1 MAQNELH
8 IAVKQ
13 AIFDLGKKA
22 IKEDTFYGVLLDYNA
37 YPQNPIVSSNL
48 KSVMKDILNEG
59 YGRKVYYWSTHPSV
73 GWKTLNDKFIDGF
86 IRKTQHDSASV
97 NTISEALLY
106 GIGLINDI
114 TITWQN
120 INVTSENP
128 DSLSKLKDAY
138 LKLLINSITIEEDSS
153 GLQSAY
159 YIPESNAEL
168 FALEEKIRNAYEI
181 LSSKYD
187 NWCDIKKNSFLKKVQ
202 QDIDSKNAIIKNK
215 LRKQKRR
222 RNRRIILAVL
232 IGFVVLVIVISNHEY
247 KKAKP
252 YIATFESSIALGD
265 SAAEQHDYLSALN
278 YYQQAA
284 DNYTCIW
291 ATDQYREEAMQKRLE
306 LILGLCDKCVQKS
319 KDYLLN
325 RTLPS
330 PSDCYMVKKLLDSI
344 PSDDILTNEE
354 TEAKNA
360 RLVEVDSILNDG
372 IEKNILELLN
382 GISSNRGERTTAILS
397 KIDTLLLCDKDN
409 YWLHIIKEKK

>member
-1 MAQNELH
+1 MQ
-8 IAVKQ
+8 
-13 AIFDLGKKA
+13 
-22 IKEDTFYGVLLDYNA
+22 
-37 YPQNPIVSSNL
+37 
-48 KSVMKDILNEG
+48 
-59 YGRKVYYWSTHPSV
+59 
-73 GWKTLNDKFIDGF
+73 
-86 IRKTQHDSASV
+86 
-97 NTISEALLY
+97 
-106 GIGLINDI
+106 
-114 TITWQN
+114 
-120 INVTSENP
+120 
-128 DSLSKLKDAY
+128 
-138 LKLLINSITIEEDSS
+138 
-153 GLQSAY
+153 
-159 YIPESNAEL
+159 
-168 FALEEKIRNAYEI
+168 
-181 LSSKYD
+181 
-187 NWCDIKKNSFLKKVQ
+187 
-202 QDIDSKNAIIKNK
+202 
-215 LRKQKRR
+215 
-222 RNRRIILAVL
+222 
-232 IGFVVLVIVISNHEY
+232 FVVLVIVISNHEY

>member
-1 MAQNELH
+1 M
-8 IAVKQ
+8 
-13 AIFDLGKKA
+13 
-22 IKEDTFYGVLLDYNA
+22 
-37 YPQNPIVSSNL
+37 
-48 KSVMKDILNEG
+48 
-59 YGRKVYYWSTHPSV
+59 
-73 GWKTLNDKFIDGF
+73 
-86 IRKTQHDSASV
+86 
-97 NTISEALLY
+97 
-106 GIGLINDI
+106 INDI

-120 INVTSENP
+120 INVTSEDP
-128 DSLSKLKDAY
+128 DLLSKLKDAY
-138 LKLLINSITIEEDSS
+138 LKLLINSITIDEDSS

-159 YIPESNAEL
+159 YTPESNAEL

-187 NWCDIKKNSFLKKVQ
+187 NWCDIKKNIFLKKVQ

-215 LRKQKRR
+215 NRKQKHR

-232 IGFVVLVIVISNHEY
+232 IGFVVFVILISNHEY
-247 KKAKP
+247 NKAKP
-252 YIATFESSIALGD
+252 YIAAFESSIALGD

-278 YYQQAA
+278 HYQQAA

-319 KDYLLN
+319 KVYLSN
-325 RTLPS
+325 KTLPS

-344 PSDDILTNEE
+344 PSDEILTNEE

-360 RLVEVDSILNDG
+360 RLVEVDSILNAA
-372 IEKNILELLN
+372 IEKNIVELLN
-382 GISSNRGERTTAILS
+382 GISSNRGERTIAVLS

-409 YWLHIIKEKK
+409 YWLHIIKEK

>member
-13 AIFDLGKKA
+13 AIFDLGEKA
-22 IKEDTFYGVLLDYNA
+22 IKEDTFYSVLLDYNA
-37 YPQNPIVSSNL
+37 YPQNPTVSSNL

-59 YGRKVYYWSTHPSV
+59 YGTKVYYWSTHPSV

-86 IRKTQHDSASV
+86 IRKTQHDSVSV
-97 NTISEALLY
+97 NTVSEALLY

-128 DSLSKLKDAY
+128 DLLSKLKDAY

-159 YIPESNAEL
+159 YTPESNAEL
-168 FALEEKIRNAYEI
+168 FALEEKIRNAYGI

-187 NWCDIKKNSFLKKVQ
+187 NWCDIKKNSFLRKVQ

-215 LRKQKRR
+215 LRKQIRR

-232 IGFVVLVIVISNHEY
+232 TGFIIMFFIVSNVEE

-252 YIATFESSIALGD
+252 FVESFKSSIAMGD
-265 SAAEQHDYLSALN
+265 SAAEHHDYLSALN
-278 YYQQAA
+278 YYQQAS
-284 DNYTCIW
+284 DNYTCTW
-291 ATDQYREEAMQKRLE
+291 ASDQYKEQAKQKRLD
-306 LILGLCDKCVQKS
+306 LIKGLCEECVGKCKKS
-319 KDYLLN
+319 LSN
-325 RTLPS
+325 RNIPS
-330 PSDCYMVKKLLDSI
+330 PSDCFMVKSTLDSL

-354 TEAKNA
+354 VEAKNE
-360 RLVEVDSILNDG
+360 RLVEVDSILNDA
-372 IEKNILELLN
+372 IDKNIEQLLKS
-382 GISSNRGERTTAILS
+382 ISSNRGIRTTAVMS
-397 KIDTLLLCDKDN
+397 KIDTLLLCDEDN